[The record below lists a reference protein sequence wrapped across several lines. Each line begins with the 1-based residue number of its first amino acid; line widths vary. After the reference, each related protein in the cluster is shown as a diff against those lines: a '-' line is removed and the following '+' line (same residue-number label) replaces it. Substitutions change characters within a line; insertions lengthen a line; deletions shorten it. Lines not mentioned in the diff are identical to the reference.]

1 MILFRVV
8 MGFGLLNCLLL
19 TVAVVTPLTV
29 KGLSYGWAQ
38 APSLMI
44 FHVLVSAAIV
54 YATKE
59 KMRGSDLGHKAF
71 PASIMSYVLWLCM
84 ALRWL
89 AQ

>member
-1 MILFRVV
+1 MLCRIA
-8 MGFGLLNCLLL
+8 MGFGLLNCALLL
-19 TVAVVTPLTV
+19 VAVFMPLPF
-29 KGLSYGWAQ
+29 GGHEYGWSQ
-38 APSLMI
+38 ASSLMI
-44 FHVLVSAAIV
+44 LHGLVSAAMV
-54 YATKE
+54 YAARE